1 VDSVRTRLPQSGS
14 TAAEGSHL
22 NTGWRSIE
30 VGNSSAG
37 QFFEF
42 VENLRLCVSK
52 KFRNPKEEGKKKPSI
67 FRISE
72 PPQCLSEIK
81 RSLVVGF
88 GKNSKEFHSSHERAS
103 QKTGGRLM
111 YIL

>member
-14 TAAEGSHL
+14 TAEQKGPHL

-42 VENLRLCVSK
+42 VENLRLYVSK
-52 KFRNPKEEGKKKPSI
+52 KFRNPKKKKNPQ
-67 FRISE
+67 FSE
-72 PPQCLSEIK
+72 S
-81 RSLVVGF
+81 
-88 GKNSKEFHSSHERAS
+88 
-103 QKTGGRLM
+103 
-111 YIL
+111 